1 MTVELVDVRRDAY
14 ADSVQL
20 MTATRSMLEQEGVEW
35 AAALMGT
42 SANLEVLAAEGFAD
56 AGPGEVTV
64 SDVVIA
70 VRAQSDGQARQ
81 ALEAAGTA
89 LAGTALAGP
98 ASADAR
104 QKAEPRSLEEAVRLL
119 PDANTALISVAGP
132 YAAIE
137 AHKALSHGLHTLLF
151 SDNVSVAD
159 EIGLKRRARDLGLL
173 LMGPGAGT
181 SFLGGTGLGFSN
193 AVRSGPVGVVA
204 GAGTGAQEIMT
215 LVHRWGSGISSL
227 IGIGG
232 RDLHDEVGGLM
243 GDLAL
248 SALLDDEETKV
259 IVLVAKPPSPRVA
272 GSLLTRLGAKPAVVS
287 FVGLPENSPAPGGV
301 RLAGSM
307 EEAAAAAVTL
317 AGLAPPAVG
326 HGLVAAAAAAAAKLN
341 PRQTAVRGLF
351 SGGTLC
357 SESMVLISK
366 RLGPVYSN
374 VPLRPEWERPG
385 PPGTHRCF
393 DLGEEEFTRGRP
405 HPMIDVAARVEHIE
419 REAADPAT
427 AVILL
432 DVVLGYGSHPDPASV
447 LGPACEQ
454 ARRGGR
460 GPSVVTYVLGTE
472 EDPQGR
478 RQQEQMLANAG
489 CVLAPTGARAA
500 LLAAAIAARRPEI
513 AEETP

>member
-272 GSLLTRLGAKPAVVS
+272 GSLLTRLGAEAGRGLLRRPAGELS
-287 FVGLPENSPAPGGV
+287 GPGRSPAGREHGGSGRRSGHTGRPRPSCRGTRPGGS
-301 RLAGSM
+301 GSGGSG
-307 EEAAAAAVTL
+307 EAE
-317 AGLAPPAVG
+317 PPADCG
-326 HGLVAAAAAAAAKLN
+326 
-341 PRQTAVRGLF
+341 
-351 SGGTLC
+351 
-357 SESMVLISK
+357 
-366 RLGPVYSN
+366 
-374 VPLRPEWERPG
+374 
-385 PPGTHRCF
+385 PGTVF
-393 DLGEEEFTRGRP
+393 
-405 HPMIDVAARVEHIE
+405 
-419 REAADPAT
+419 
-427 AVILL
+427 
-432 DVVLGYGSHPDPASV
+432 
-447 LGPACEQ
+447 
-454 ARRGGR
+454 RR
-460 GPSVVTYVLGTE
+460 
-472 EDPQGR
+472 D
-478 RQQEQMLANAG
+478 
-489 CVLAPTGARAA
+489 A
-500 LLAAAIAARRPEI
+500 LF
-513 AEETP
+513 